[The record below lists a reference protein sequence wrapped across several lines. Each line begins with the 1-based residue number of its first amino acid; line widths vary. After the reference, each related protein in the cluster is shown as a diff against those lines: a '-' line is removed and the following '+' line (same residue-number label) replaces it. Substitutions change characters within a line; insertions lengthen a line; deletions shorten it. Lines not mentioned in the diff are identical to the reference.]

1 VLLVPVSQ
9 IASVVA
15 DGEVLKVTTTRN
27 ERYTIAYRVK
37 DLERRLDPARFIR
50 LARGTLANVDQ
61 IARVSAMP
69 GGTYRATLS
78 NGQQLQVSRIRA
90 RVLRERLLR
99 I

>member
-69 GGTYRATLS
+69 GGTYRATRPKPFPPT
-78 NGQQLQVSRIRA
+78 VR
-90 RVLRERLLR
+90 LR
-99 I
+99 